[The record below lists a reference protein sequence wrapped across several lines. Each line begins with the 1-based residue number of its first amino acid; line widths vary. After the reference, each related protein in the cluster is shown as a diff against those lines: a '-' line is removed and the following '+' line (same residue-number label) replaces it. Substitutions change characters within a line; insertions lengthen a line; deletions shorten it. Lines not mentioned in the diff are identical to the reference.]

1 MSRRSFPLWSLLGVV
16 LVAALVVGSGVLSS
30 APPSAAQR
38 AASIESVLRCPS
50 CEDLTVA
57 DSSAPTAVTV
67 RATIRQMVDQGRTD
81 QQIESYL
88 ASRYGSSIVLD
99 PPASGW
105 TLLVWLLPLVG
116 GVVTVGIVVL
126 VVVRR
131 RRAAGTDVDLTTTAG
146 LDGVSLEERKRFL
159 DQSLADADAEYL
171 AGDLSDKDYL
181 TLRRRD
187 MSRLAALAGG
197 GTSVVVGATAAEPP
211 TASSAVIV
219 VDEPLVA
226 DPPDPVTVGA
236 SPEAPGDPSPAGPAR
251 VRTRRS
257 RRNGWFLVGAV
268 AAFGGALIL
277 AVTLFAS
284 NRLPGQ
290 TATGSI
296 TLSQS
301 QQIDESL
308 AQAATYQN
316 QGQLTDAA
324 QIYASVL
331 AKHPANEVAMAQ
343 LGWLEFETGH
353 QTDSAALISEGRSKL
368 NRAVTLDPG
377 DYAVRLYLGTAL
389 LQQDDNAAA
398 AVAQYRD
405 FLADSP
411 PTALVQQAGS
421 ELRQAFQQAGQPVP
435 AEVPAS

>member
-1 MSRRSFPLWSLLGVV
+1 M
-16 LVAALVVGSGVLSS
+16 
-30 APPSAAQR
+30 
-38 AASIESVLRCPS
+38 
-50 CEDLTVA
+50 
-57 DSSAPTAVTV
+57 
-67 RATIRQMVDQGRTD
+67 
-81 QQIESYL
+81 
-88 ASRYGSSIVLD
+88 
-99 PPASGW
+99 
-105 TLLVWLLPLVG
+105 
-116 GVVTVGIVVL
+116 
-126 VVVRR
+126 
-131 RRAAGTDVDLTTTAG
+131 
-146 LDGVSLEERKRFL
+146 
-159 DQSLADADAEYL
+159 
-171 AGDLSDKDYL
+171 
-181 TLRRRD
+181 
-187 MSRLAALAGG
+187 
-197 GTSVVVGATAAEPP
+197 
-211 TASSAVIV
+211 
-219 VDEPLVA
+219 
-226 DPPDPVTVGA
+226 
-236 SPEAPGDPSPAGPAR
+236 
-251 VRTRRS
+251 
-257 RRNGWFLVGAV
+257 
-268 AAFGGALIL
+268 
-277 AVTLFAS
+277 TLFAS